1 MTGKRFTFFR
11 RQFRRWVAAAILLT
25 IAWSA
30 RPAWAQTSE
39 PTASPIPTTAE
50 STGVAPGLDPLPNG
64 GVVQAGCSSC
74 GGDGIFS
81 GGCSSCGGGASSCR
95 PGIFHPEYCC
105 CNFGDSCVGRFFGGL
120 YQCIC
125 CPDPCY
131 VPQWTPVADS
141 AFFVDA
147 ARPVTQMKLRWDTGL
162 DLKDPD
168 RAEFF
173 WAREGV
179 NQAAIPNC
187 GNTGG
192 FGKGPNCI
200 PRTIDYESLTLV
212 MEAAAGPAGIV
223 IETPYEHFDVDPG
236 AADALVSGSNR
247 CCPVSGFEDIK
258 IATKAMLLDCELM
271 QLTFQFK
278 TYIPSGDFHKGLGT
292 GHVSLEPSLL
302 FNVRVSADTYVQ
314 GQLSYWIPLG
324 GDSVYESDIFHTHWS
339 LNHVLWRPCPGIT
352 VVGTAELNEW
362 SVLYGEYTIP
372 DYGITIN
379 GKTTPVAGSAEATM
393 VSAGPGIRAFFCDKI
408 DLGVGTAFALT
419 GNHWEEELIRAEFRW
434 RF

>member
-1 MTGKRFTFFR
+1 MTGKHIPKQR
-11 RQFRRWVAAAILLT
+11 RRYRRWIAAILLT

-39 PTASPIPTTAE
+39 PTASPIPTTVD
-50 STGVAPGLDPLPNG
+50 STGLAPLTDG
-64 GVVQAGCSSC
+64 GVVPAGCSSC
-74 GGDGIFS
+74 GNGGYTGSF
-81 GGCSSCGGGASSCR
+81 GGCATCGGGCGESCK
-95 PGIFHPEYCC
+95 PGNFHPEYCC
-105 CNFGDSCVGRFFGGL
+105 CNFGDSCVGRFFTGV

-131 VPQWTPVADS
+131 VPAWTPVADS
-141 AFFVDA
+141 SFFVDS
-147 ARPVTQMKLRWDTGL
+147 ARPVTQMKLRWDSGF

-168 RAEFF
+168 RAEFY

-179 NQAAIPNC
+179 NQQAIPVC

-192 FGKGPNCI
+192 FGKGPKCI
-200 PRTIDYESLTLV
+200 PSTIDYESLTLV

-223 IETPYEHFDVDPG
+223 IETPYEHYDPNIG
-236 AADALVSGSNR
+236 AANALVSGSN

-278 TYIPSGDFHKGLGT
+278 TYIPSGSFGKGLGT

-302 FNVRVSADTYVQ
+302 YTVRVSPETYVQ

-324 GDSVYESDIFHTHWS
+324 GDSVYESDIFHCHMS
-339 LNHVLWRPCPGIT
+339 LNHVLWCPCPGVK
-352 VVGTAELNEW
+352 VVGTAEINEW
-362 SVLYGEYTIP
+362 SVCYGEYTIP
-372 DYGITIN
+372 DFGLN
-379 GKTTPVAGSAEATM
+379 GKPVAGSAEATM